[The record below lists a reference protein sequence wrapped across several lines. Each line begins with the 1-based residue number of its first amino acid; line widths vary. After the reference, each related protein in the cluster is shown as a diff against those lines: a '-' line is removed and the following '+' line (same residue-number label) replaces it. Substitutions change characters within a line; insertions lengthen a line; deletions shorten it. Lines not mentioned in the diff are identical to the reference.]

1 MSGKELAARE
11 QERRVLRRQAARVLL
26 LPWLLLTVALLGGVR
41 VAARDRSLLFLPPPL
56 ITLVLA
62 ALLSALF
69 VRARLVRPGRWLGS
83 HLTVLQN
90 VSHAL
95 TLLALF
101 AASAQAFNSV
111 LPEAGLLHWVFA
123 LFFLWTLWNDQF
135 APFDPTRLLRS
146 LAVLF
151 ATAFALKHLLLG
163 GLHAG
168 PEGGGWSRRIVGAL
182 LEGVTLG
189 TIDLPSYAPAT
200 GYLSFFTLALFVA
213 ALALVKPGPEDEEG
227 RALRV
232 LEAPAERAELDS

>member
-1 MSGKELAARE
+1 VRDEHD
-11 QERRVLRRQAARVLL
+11 RVRLRRQAARVVL
-26 LPWLLLTVALLGGVR
+26 LPWLLLTVALLGGLR

-56 ITLVLA
+56 VTLVLA

-69 VRARLVRPGRWLGS
+69 IRARLVRPGRWMGS

-101 AASAQAFNSV
+101 FASAQAFNSV
-111 LPEAGLLHWVFA
+111 LPEAGLLHWLFA

-135 APFDPTRLLRS
+135 APFDPARLLRS

-151 ATAFALKHLLLG
+151 ATAFALKHLLLSGLSTTPG
-163 GLHAG
+163 G
-168 PEGGGWSRRIVGAL
+168 GGGWSRRLVGAL

-189 TIDLPSYAPAT
+189 TIELPAYAPAT
-200 GYLSFFTLALFVA
+200 GYLSFFTLALYVG
-213 ALALVKPGPEDEEG
+213 ALALVKPAPDDETV
-227 RALRV
+227 AIV
-232 LEAPAERAELDS
+232 ALEAAPPPAALVP